1 VEKNKLIIGAVGD
14 VAVFHHEP
22 EIMFDAVASEL
33 QKADL
38 SFAQNER
45 HYTNANVTPVSG
57 FTEQAD
63 PEHARYLKKG
73 GFDVLS
79 FASNHC
85 MDLGEEP
92 MMETIG
98 ALRKQGF
105 TVIGAGRNLEEAT
118 KPAIFEKN
126 GLKVGFLAYCS
137 VLRPSYDAGTYK
149 PGAAPMRAYTLYH
162 QTDYQ
167 PGTPPRIRTF
177 PYKEDL
183 AAMCETIQ
191 KVKEQ
196 VDILVLSCHWGLH
209 FVHAMIADYEKEVGH
224 AAIDAGADIVIGS
237 HPHILKGIEVYK
249 GKPIFYSM
257 GNFAFDL
264 PAFVLDDWVKKAPH
278 HLDVFRDQ
286 KWAYG
291 DPKWSIYTFPAEGR
305 SSMIVRFTYEDGK
318 LARAAYVPV
327 EINEKAQ
334 PIPVEANSAKFDE
347 AVTYMK
353 DITASQGFKTE
364 FTVEGNEVV
373 VKL

>member
-22 EIMFDAVASEL
+22 EIMFDAVAEEL
-33 QKADL
+33 RKADV

-45 HYTNANVTPVSG
+45 HYTNANVTPVAG

-63 PEHARYLKKG
+63 PAQAVHLKKG

-79 FASNHC
+79 FASNHS

-98 ALRKQGF
+98 SLRKQGF

-118 KPAIFEKN
+118 RPAIFERN

-137 VLRPSYDAGTYK
+137 VLRPGYDAGTYK

-183 AAMCETIQ
+183 AAMCETIR

-196 VDILVLSCHWGLH
+196 VDILVVSCHWGLH
-209 FVHAMIADYEKEVGH
+209 FLHATIADYEKEVGH
-224 AAIDAGADIVIGS
+224 AAIDAGADVIIGS
-237 HPHILKGIEVYK
+237 HPHILKGIEVYN

-264 PAFVLDDWVKKAPH
+264 PAFILDEWVKTAPN
-278 HLDVFRDQ
+278 LLEFFRSE

-291 DPKWSIYTFPAEGR
+291 DPEWPAYTFAPESR
-305 SSMIVRFTYEDGK
+305 NSMMARFTFEDGK

-327 EINEKAQ
+327 EIKGNAQ
-334 PIPVEANSAKFDE
+334 PFPVRKNSPEFDK
-347 AVTYMK
+347 AVTHMR
-353 DITASQGFKTE
+353 DLTASSGFTTE

-373 VKL
+373 VTL